1 MDKMKVLF
9 ELTTYKFMMMQD
21 SNSLPKIRE
30 AFQGSFSEIEIE
42 SIPMLEQG
50 NCILSIAGDRN
61 LQLKIRLQDE
71 EQYYFDGG
79 R

>member
-1 MDKMKVLF
+1 MKVLF
-9 ELTTYKFMMMQD
+9 ELATYKFMMMQD
-21 SNSLPKIRE
+21 SNAIPKIRD
-30 AFQGSFSEIEIE
+30 AFQGSFSEVEIE

-61 LQLKIRLQDE
+61 LQLNIRLQDE
-71 EQYYFDGG
+71 ERYYFDGG